1 MPRNDR
7 LSLARLIPFI
17 RHRGGMGK
25 LLAAALSG
33 ALAYSGP
40 SFAVDRDL
48 FIKLSPSVL
57 KVEAFNPD
65 GSVSIGSGVMVA
77 EGAVA
82 TNCHVTHRARRI
94 ELIKNGLRW
103 AVQGQSSNARHDLC
117 LLYSRHANVPV
128 VAMNSSKL
136 KPGQAVTAVGFIGGL
151 GPRFSQGH
159 VKALH
164 DYDKG
169 MVIQSSTPFNAGA
182 SGGGLF
188 DGDGRLVGLATFK
201 ATRARD
207 DYHFSLPI
215 QWIIDQLEADDAVP
229 VGPLSAEEPF
239 WQQKDAQPFFLR
251 ALAMEANSDW
261 KGMLDVSGDWA
272 RAEPDNVHSWV
283 AVGKAHFH
291 LDQYPEA
298 IAAYR
303 KATAIDAQDAEA
315 WFQLG
320 LAFADKGENS
330 EVRQVLMVLK
340 NIDPDLAEQ
349 LGDAAFR

>member
-1 MPRNDR
+1 MNFVRF
-7 LSLARLIPFI
+7 LLF
-17 RHRGGMGK
+17 RGKLGK
-25 LLAAALSG
+25 LLVAALSG
-33 ALAYSGP
+33 VLACANPG
-40 SFAVDRDL
+40 FAVDRDL
-48 FIKLSPSVL
+48 FIKLSTSVL

-65 GSVSIGSGVMVA
+65 GSISIGSGVMVA

-94 ELIKNGLRW
+94 ELIKSGLRW
-103 AVQGQSSNARHDLC
+103 AVQSQSSNVRHDLC

-136 KPGQAVTAVGFIGGL
+136 KPGQAVTAVGFIGGH
-151 GPRFSQGH
+151 GPRFSGGQ

-169 MVIQSSTPFNAGA
+169 MVIQSSTPFNSGA

-188 DGDGRLVGLATFK
+188 DEDGRLVGIATFK
-201 ATRARD
+201 ARRARD

-215 QWIIDQLEADDAVP
+215 QWIIDQLEADHAIP
-229 VGPLSAEEPF
+229 VGPLSADEPF
-239 WQQKDAQPFFLR
+239 WQQKDEQPFFLR
-251 ALAMEANSDW
+251 ALTMEASGNW
-261 KGMLDVSGDWA
+261 KGLLDVSGDWA
-272 RAEPDNVHSWV
+272 RAEPASAHSWV
-283 AVGKAHFH
+283 SIGKAHFH
-291 LDQYPEA
+291 LDQYDAA

-330 EVRQVLMVLK
+330 EVREVHMVLRS
-340 NIDPDLAEQ
+340 IDPDLAEQ
-349 LGDAAFR
+349 LADAALR